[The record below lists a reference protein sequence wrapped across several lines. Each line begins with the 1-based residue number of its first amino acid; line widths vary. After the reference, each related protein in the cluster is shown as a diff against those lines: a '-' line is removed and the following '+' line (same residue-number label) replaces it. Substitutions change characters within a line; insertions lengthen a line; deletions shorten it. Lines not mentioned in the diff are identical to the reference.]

1 MKGRLILYL
10 ALIFSVGLTSCVS
23 QKKYNDL
30 ASRCKT
36 ENERL
41 SAKVDELTT
50 QVNELTSENQR
61 IKKDNTKM
69 KADTTE
75 LSSRLRVLTADY
87 QELDR
92 SYEMLKAECSGNEE
106 ETQRIMTELKAAQDD
121 LLAREDKLKLLQSE
135 LDVKAKNLL
144 DLQTALHKKD
154 SITNALRKAVAD
166 ALLGFEGK
174 GLTVKM
180 KDGKVYVSMEE
191 KLLFASGKWEVSTEG
206 ISALKNLSKVLEKN
220 PDINVMIEGHTD
232 NVPYNGTGQVKD
244 NWDLSVMRAT
254 SIVKILLA
262 NGKIEPKRLVTAG
275 RSEYLPVDPSNSPQA
290 RAKNR
295 RTEIIL
301 TPKLDELLQIIGEN

>member
-1 MKGRLILYL
+1 MKGRLFLYL
-10 ALIFSVGLTSCVS
+10 ALIFSVSLTSCVS

-36 ENERL
+36 ENEGL
-41 SAKVDELTT
+41 SAKVDDLTT
-50 QVNELTSENQR
+50 QVNELTSENLR
-61 IKKDNTKM
+61 IKKDNAKM
-69 KADTTE
+69 RADTTE

-92 SYEMLKAECSGNEE
+92 SYEMLKAESSGNEE
-106 ETQRIMTELKAAQDD
+106 ETQRVMAELKAAQDD

-144 DLQTALHKKD
+144 DLQTAMHKKD

-206 ISALKNLSKVLEKN
+206 IAALKNLSKVLEKN

-254 SIVKILLA
+254 SIVRILLA
-262 NGKIEPKRLVTAG
+262 NGKIEPRRLVTAG
-275 RSEYLPVDPSNSPQA
+275 RSEYLPIDPSNSPQA